1 MKQKQRQHDGK
12 GQSYSTEP
20 TAKSSVTHAQTG
32 HDGGRTTKKGGTNRS
47 SPQKNHPQ
55 GGGMA
60 TSGHCKGQGQKS
72 NTGCQG
78 GY

>member
-1 MKQKQRQHDGK
+1 MKQRQHDGK
-12 GQSYSTEP
+12 GQSYKTVPLPSGGIGHAE
-20 TAKSSVTHAQTG
+20 SV

-55 GGGMA
+55 GGGPKD
-60 TSGHCKGQGQKS
+60 SGHCKSQGQKS
-72 NTGCQG
+72 GTGCQG